1 MGRLSLEQIVRQCQQ
16 NDKKAFGLLYTMMHD
31 RLRSICLHYV
41 PNNATAEDLLH
52 DAFILIF
59 SRIGELKEPRKAE
72 AWASTVTR
80 NVCLLYLHEQS
91 QHTTISL
98 SEANSADK
106 MTAVEP
112 DPLDYKELLTVVD
125 LLPEGYRR
133 VFRLSVLEGMSH
145 QQIAELLH
153 IEPHTSSSQLYRAKL
168 TLRRLLRPL
177 VLLLLAVAI
186 PTAVY
191 RFMNQSDE
199 KADTSTAKHAGTI
212 ETTSQDQLPVVATA
226 QRPQTITPAITAVS
240 ATESITT
247 CQTDI
252 VKADGVQ
259 TDNTK
264 ADGTQ
269 TDNAKA
275 DGVQTD
281 NTEEKRTPLLRP
293 VPDDLNETPHET
305 YTAESAGKDDNRW
318 TLMLAYSGI
327 SNTTDMQLPYANEQ
341 TNDDVCDTVTCHHM
355 PLTLSL
361 SLHYRLNS
369 HWQVG
374 TGLQYTRLSTDRREG
389 NEYASLCSRQQ
400 VNYIGIPVTLSW
412 HCAMSRR
419 ISAYA
424 TAGLTLHLPLRQT
437 LDSHYELN
445 GLHTETAT
453 KHLHTGTRWAVGAG
467 IGVHYDVTPA
477 IGFFVEPSLQHYFR
491 SNDGIETWW
500 TKHPAT
506 LSVPFGLRFTF

>member
-252 VKADGVQ
+252 VKADGVK

-293 VPDDLNETPHET
+293 VPDNLNETPHET

-361 SLHYRLNS
+361 SLHYRLNG

-389 NEYASLCSRQQ
+389 NEYTSLCSRQQ

-424 TAGLTLHLPLRQT
+424 TAGLTLHLPIHQT

-467 IGVHYDVTPA
+467 IGLHYDVTPA

>member
-31 RLRSICLHYV
+31 RLRGICQHYV

-59 SRIGELKEPRKAE
+59 SRIGELKDPRKAE

-91 QHTTISL
+91 RHTTISL
-98 SEANSADK
+98 NEANSADK

-112 DPLDYKELLTVVD
+112 DPLNYEELLTVVD

-133 VFRLSVLEGMSH
+133 VFRLSVIEGMSH

-199 KADTSTAKHAGTI
+199 KADTSTAKHVWPI
-212 ETTSQDQLPVVATA
+212 ERQKEETPTTSQHQLPVVATA
-226 QRPQTITPAITAVS
+226 QRPQTITPVITAMS
-240 ATESITT
+240 ANESITT
-247 CQTDI
+247 CQTD
-252 VKADGVQ
+252 
-259 TDNTK
+259 
-264 ADGTQ
+264 
-269 TDNAKA
+269 NAKA
-275 DGVQTD
+275 DSMQTE
-281 NTEEKRTPLLRP
+281 NTVEKRTPLPRP
-293 VPDDLNETPHET
+293 VPDNLNETPHET
-305 YTAESAGKDDNRW
+305 YTAESAGKDNNRW

-327 SNTTDMQLPYANEQ
+327 SNTADMQLPYANEE
-341 TNDDVCDTVTCHHM
+341 TNDDVCDTATCHHM

-361 SLHYRLNS
+361 SLHYRINS